1 MGKDNYINYI
11 VLMDLTFGNQT
22 WLAGKSPINGG
33 FLWEIQWE
41 NSGILRFA
49 MWKKGGRTPAVI
61 IKLVYDCLWYAV
73 SSICV

>member
-1 MGKDNYINYI
+1 
-11 VLMDLTFGNQT
+11 
-22 WLAGKSPINGG
+22 
-33 FLWEIQWE
+33 
-41 NSGILRFA
+41 